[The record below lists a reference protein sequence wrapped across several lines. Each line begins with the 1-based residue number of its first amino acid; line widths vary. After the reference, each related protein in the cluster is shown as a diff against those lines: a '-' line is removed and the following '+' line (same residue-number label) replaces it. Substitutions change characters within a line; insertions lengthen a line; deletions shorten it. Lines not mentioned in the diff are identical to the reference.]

1 MFLPIIMVIIN
12 ALAVMT
18 INTTYS
24 AKVAAYVNEVE
35 APIKKNEMVADEVIF
50 SAVNQICIPTN
61 GAEGNECYTALKE
74 SETRDYTLMQLKDY
88 IPSETIMAAGKMT
101 NAFKKITIDLKNGE
115 IRIMHNISNKKERE
129 DYIDYYLNAKY
140 SFKCATDGKV
150 LKEADKF
157 PIKDKNG
164 SFVACSNGDILKIDK
179 MNKVIHTKILDKQI
193 AEAQEESKKQGV
205 WNPFWF
211 LKLLADLIFKRDQ
224 IK

>member
-24 AKVAAYVNEVE
+24 AKVAAYVSEVE
-35 APIKKNEMVADEVIF
+35 APIEKNEMVADEVIF
-50 SAVNQICIPTN
+50 NAINQICVPTN
-61 GAEGNECYTALKE
+61 GAEGNDCYTALKE
-74 SETRDYTLMQLKDY
+74 SETRDYTLTQLKDY
-88 IPSETIMAAGKMT
+88 IPSETIMEAGKMT

-115 IRIMHNISNKKERE
+115 IRIMHNFSNKKDRE

-140 SFKCATDGKV
+140 SFKCVADGKI
-150 LKEADKF
+150 LKEANEF
-157 PIKDKNG
+157 PIKNNNG
-164 SFVACSNGDILKIDK
+164 SFLACANGDVFKIDK
-179 MNKVIHTKILDKQI
+179 INKFTHIKIIDKQI
-193 AEAQEESKKQGV
+193 AETEEESKKQGV